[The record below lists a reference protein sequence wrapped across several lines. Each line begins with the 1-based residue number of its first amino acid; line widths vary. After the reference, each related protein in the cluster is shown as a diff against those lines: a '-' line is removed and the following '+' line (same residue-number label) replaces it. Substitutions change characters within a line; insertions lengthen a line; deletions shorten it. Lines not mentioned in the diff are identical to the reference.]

1 MLQRTDW
8 KQILAFTDFML
19 FESIDEIWAQP
30 ECIGLFAYILLP
42 VSDNL
47 INLVY
52 ILLLKYWF

>member
-1 MLQRTDW
+1 
-8 KQILAFTDFML
+8 ML